1 MNPISFPTNL
11 SFKETVFKSRRDELV
26 SLITE
31 DINRLRIGTQYK
43 TITKRTVALKIN
55 RNPFLSCS
63 DDEVELLFKKC
74 KSKGSYA
81 LFFYITK

>member
-1 MNPISFPTNL
+1 MNPISQFTKL
-11 SFKETVFKSRRDELV
+11 TFKETVFKSRRDELV

-43 TITKRTVALKIN
+43 PVTKRAIALKIN

-74 KSKGSYA
+74 KDKGSYA
-81 LFFYITK
+81 LFFYVTK